1 MDAQSNIVEKVTH
14 TLIQCRCWMESII
27 SRREGGRERNIKGKN
42 EKKGGKTSILRN
54 FMNHLYFPL
63 VDEENPHIPTLGI
76 RS

>member
-1 MDAQSNIVEKVTH
+1 MGAQSNIVEKVTH

-27 SRREGGRERNIKGKN
+27 SRREGGKYKREKMRRKEGRHLY
-42 EKKGGKTSILRN
+42 LRN
-54 FMNHLYFPL
+54 FMNHLYFLL